1 MFGIDDVIAQVA
13 NLGTTVITRIWPD
26 ATEVEKA
33 KLLQV
38 TTAIQNEFLLTL
50 AQVEVNK
57 VEASSTSTFVSGWRP
72 FVGWVCGLS
81 LAYAAIIEPIAR
93 FIAKVCFGFLE
104 AFPVIDT
111 TITLQILFGMLGF
124 GAARTFEKV
133 KGVGVN
139 KK

>member
-1 MFGIDDVIAQVA
+1 MSFDPFTAGFDLVKTGLDKFF
-13 NLGTTVITRIWPD
+13 PD
-26 ATEVEKA
+26 ADTELKG
-33 KLLQV
+33 KLE
-38 TTAIQNEFLLTL
+38 AASASIANDFALTL

-57 VEASSTSTFVSGWRP
+57 VEASSSSIFVSGWRP
-72 FVGWVCGLS
+72 AIGWICGLA

-93 FIAKVCFGFLE
+93 FISRVCFGFLE

-111 TITLQILFGMLGF
+111 TITMQILFGMLGF

-133 KGVGVN
+133 KGVS